1 MTWWCVV
8 TGLLTRPGVRGD
20 LGQVVSSLLASM
32 QPSSRQVQVQVQVRV
47 RVRVLCILGVTT
59 DHTAGR
65 VSRAL
70 HQPGGLQS
78 AGGDAAAGGGLQG
91 AAHRLL
97 QAA

>member
-1 MTWWCVV
+1 MAWCCVV

-32 QPSSRQVQVQVQVRV
+32 QPSSRQVQVQV
-47 RVRVLCILGVTT
+47 RVLCILGVTT
-59 DHTAGR
+59 PHTAGR

-70 HQPGGLQS
+70 HQPGGLQP

-91 AAHRLL
+91 AAHWLL

>member
-1 MTWWCVV
+1 MLWWCVV

-32 QPSSRQVQVQVQVRV
+32 QPTSRQVQVQVRV
-47 RVRVLCILGVTT
+47 RVKVLCIPGVTT

-91 AAHRLL
+91 AAPRLL

>member
-1 MTWWCVV
+1 MAWWCVV
-8 TGLLTRPGVRGD
+8 TALLTTPGVRGD

-32 QPSSRQVQVQVQVRV
+32 QPSSRQVQVQVQV
-47 RVRVLCILGVTT
+47 LCTLGVTT

-78 AGGDAAAGGGLQG
+78 AGGHAAAGGGLQG
-91 AAHRLL
+91 AADRLL

>member
-1 MTWWCVV
+1 MLWWCMV
-8 TGLLTRPGVRGD
+8 TGLLTTPGVRGD

-32 QPSSRQVQVQVQVRV
+32 QPSSRQMQVRV
-47 RVRVLCILGVTT
+47 RSALLCILGVTT

-70 HQPGGLQS
+70 HQPGGLQP

>member
-1 MTWWCVV
+1 MVV
-8 TGLLTRPGVRGD
+8 CGDRPPDHARGAGGPGPGGVQPPGQHAAQQQTGAGAGE
-20 LGQVVSSLLASM
+20 
-32 QPSSRQVQVQVQVRV
+32 
-47 RVRVLCILGVTT
+47 VLCTLGVTT

-78 AGGDAAAGGGLQG
+78 AGGHAAAGGGLQG
-91 AAHRLL
+91 AADRLL

>member
-8 TGLLTRPGVRGD
+8 TGLLTTPGVRGD

-32 QPSSRQVQVQVQVRV
+32 QPSSRQVQVQVRV
-47 RVRVLCILGVTT
+47 RGALYPGCYTG
-59 DHTAGR
+59 HTAGR

-70 HQPGGLQS
+70 HQPGGLQP

>member
-1 MTWWCVV
+1 MLWWCVV
-8 TGLLTRPGVRGD
+8 TGLLTTPGVRGD

-32 QPSSRQVQVQVQVRV
+32 QPTSRQVQVRV
-47 RVRVLCILGVTT
+47 KVLGVTT